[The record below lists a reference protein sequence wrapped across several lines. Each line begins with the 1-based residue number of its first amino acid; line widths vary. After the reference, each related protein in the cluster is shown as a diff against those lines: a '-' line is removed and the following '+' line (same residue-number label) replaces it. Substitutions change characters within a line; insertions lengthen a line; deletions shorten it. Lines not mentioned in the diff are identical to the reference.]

1 MFENSNTGMK
11 PVVNNKE
18 RQLRCL
24 TETVLK
30 ITHFPDLF
38 QDYMND
44 SNVELET
51 KSESENG
58 DHLG

>member
-1 MFENSNTGMK
+1 MFENSSTGMK

-18 RQLRCL
+18 KQLRCL

-30 ITHFPDLF
+30 ITHFPDPF

-44 SNVELET
+44 SNVEFET